1 MENMNLLNNE
11 LIAYTFK
18 QYHHSL
24 FLYFYCS
31 IGMKEEAED
40 LMQDSFLRLAE
51 YDRMLRPDTVKYF
64 LLTIARNLKVDYLR
78 RYSRRDEFISDYLY
92 VQSVSYENTAD
103 QSLNIKELLD
113 NERKRMDR
121 MPLQRRRIY
130 SMVRFEEKNVAE
142 IARDLNLS
150 VRTVE
155 NHLAIGRKEMRAYL
169 SLCV

>member
-1 MENMNLLNNE
+1 MENMNLSNNE
-11 LIAYTFK
+11 LIAYAFK

-51 YDRMLRPDTVKYF
+51 YGRMLRPDTVKYF
-64 LLTIARNLKVDYLR
+64 LFTIARNLKVDYLR
-78 RYSRRDEFISDYLY
+78 RHFRWNEFLSGYLY
-92 VQSVSYENTAD
+92 IQSFSSENAAE
-103 QSLNIKELLD
+103 QFVNVKELLD
-113 NERKRMDR
+113 NERKRISL
-121 MPLQRRRIY
+121 MPLQRRRVY
-130 SMVRFEEKNVAE
+130 TMVRFEEKKVVE

-155 NHLAIGRKEMRAYL
+155 NHLTLGRKEVRRYL
-169 SLCV
+169 SICI

>member
-1 MENMNLLNNE
+1 MENMTLSNNG
-11 LIAYTFK
+11 LISYAFK

-24 FLYFYCS
+24 FLYFYYS
-31 IGMKEEAED
+31 IRVKEEAED

-51 YDRMLRPDTVKYF
+51 YGRMLRFDTVKHF
-64 LLTIARNLKVDYLR
+64 LFTIARNLKVDYLR
-78 RYSRRDEFISDYLY
+78 RYSRRNEFISDYLY
-92 VQSVSYENTAD
+92 LQSVSYENTAD
-103 QSLNIKELLD
+103 QSVNIKELLD
-113 NERKRMDR
+113 NEGKRMKR

-130 SMVRFEEKNVAE
+130 GMVRFEEKNVAE

-155 NHLAIGRKEMRAYL
+155 NHLALGRKEMRAYL